1 MIRYKLAELVAKREY
16 ELGRR
21 ISLQEIAEATGIN
34 RSTISRMQN
43 PAGHNMTT
51 ANLDLLCEYFGCA
64 IQDLIE
70 HVPNN
75 KVNEDKNV

>member
-43 PAGHNMTT
+43 PTGHNMTT
-51 ANLDLLCEYFGCA
+51 ANLDLLCGYFECA
-64 IQDLIE
+64 IQDLVE

-75 KVNEDKNV
+75 KIDGD